1 MALPKIKH
9 PTYSLTIPST
19 NKEVN
24 IRPFTV
30 QEEKLLLM
38 ARASNKPE
46 DIVSTIKQIIQNC
59 IIESVDVERLA
70 TFDIEYLFLKLR
82 AKSVGE
88 TVELEHTEN
97 ETDPPIKFKI
107 NLDDIQV
114 KYNPTHS
121 NKFFVQGDIGLSMRY
136 PTLEEVTILEG
147 REDKEKAVFEVLFK
161 CIDKIFDNET
171 VYSDFDE
178 KELNEFVNNLPMEAL
193 VKIKEFFDTMPTVE
207 HTVEIKDSKGKKK
220 EIVLRGLN
228 SFFT

>member
-9 PTYSLTIPST
+9 PTYAVTIPSIK
-19 NKEVN
+19 KEVN

-59 IIESVDVERLA
+59 ITESIDVEKLA

-88 TVELEHTEN
+88 TVELEHKE
-97 ETDPPIKFKI
+97 EDDDVPVKFKI

-114 KYNPTHS
+114 KYNPAHS
-121 NKFFVQGDIGLSMRY
+121 NKFFVQDNIGISMRY
-136 PTLEEVTILEG
+136 PTLEEVTLLEG

-161 CIDKIFDNET
+161 CIDKIFDEET

-193 VKIKEFFDTMPTVE
+193 VKIKDFFDTMPTVE